1 MFRSQCRKETETTA
15 NYYVLGTSC
24 LSILVNWCYI
34 ARGLLSPSDLWETE
48 AQRRG
53 ERQIQRP
60 TRRGLWLQAPSSKV
74 RFTPS
79 EGPTRIL
86 GVSDSPGT

>member
-1 MFRSQCRKETETTA
+1 MPALAFHLILICHLCEVGRT
-15 NYYVLGTSC
+15 VPG
-24 LSILVNWCYI
+24 LSFT
-34 ARGLLSPSDLWETE
+34 DEETE

>member
-48 AQRRG
+48 AQRR
-53 ERQIQRP
+53 QVTYLRP
-60 TRRGLWLQAPSSKV
+60 HTTRMTGLGFYLRPLSI
-74 RFTPS
+74 TPEHLS
-79 EGPTRIL
+79 GCL
-86 GVSDSPGT
+86 